1 MHNPIYQQTTDVTL
15 RWQRLAEWS
24 CCSWPWVLHR
34 GQSGDLI
41 GSQATDPI
49 SSLAIDLKSDWLQ
62 ATDRI
67 SDWLQAIDLIGAQ
80 TTNFISDW
88 LQATVLYL
96 IGSWHLI

>member
-1 MHNPIYQQTTDVTL
+1 MTL

-62 ATDRI
+62 A
-67 SDWLQAIDLIGAQ
+67 IDLIGAQ

-88 LQATVLYL
+88 LLATDLIDFQATNLLTPRQLV
-96 IGSWHLI
+96 